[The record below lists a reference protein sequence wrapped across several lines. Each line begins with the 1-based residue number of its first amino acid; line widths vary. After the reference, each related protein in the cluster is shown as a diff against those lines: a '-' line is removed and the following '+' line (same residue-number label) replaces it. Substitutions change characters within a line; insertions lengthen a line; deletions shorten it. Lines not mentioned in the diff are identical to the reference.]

1 MLNSNEAEPFIEDIM
16 LAIAQEY
23 QCLEVFPKEKGV
35 TELADVTAYTG
46 MYTIGIFLA
55 LFHDDEFVQQHAQ
68 FILMASLIS

>member
-23 QCLEVFPKEKGV
+23 QCTEVFPKEKGV
-35 TELADVTAYTG
+35 IELVDVTVYTV

-55 LFHDDEFVQQHAQ
+55 
-68 FILMASLIS
+68 